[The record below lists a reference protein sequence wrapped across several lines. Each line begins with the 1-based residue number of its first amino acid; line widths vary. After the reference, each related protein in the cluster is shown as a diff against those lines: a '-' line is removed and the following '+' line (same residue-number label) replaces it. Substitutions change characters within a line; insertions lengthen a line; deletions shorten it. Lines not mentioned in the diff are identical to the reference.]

1 MEPTPASEA
10 RVPPNTAWRGDS
22 THPQRLVL
30 PAKVGALGYFW
41 GCYVSC

>member
-10 RVPPNTAWRGDS
+10 RVPPNTAWWGDS